1 MLLIISTF
9 YGVTIF
15 TTRLTQCASM
25 IRDVAAGVLI
35 VKEAGGLVYD
45 PFGKDFDITVPQ
57 VAASNP
63 FLKDAFLEALQH

>member
-1 MLLIISTF
+1 MELHAEGLTCFMNLDTVVHGMLLIISTF

-45 PFGKDFDITVPQ
+45 P
-57 VAASNP
+57 
-63 FLKDAFLEALQH
+63 